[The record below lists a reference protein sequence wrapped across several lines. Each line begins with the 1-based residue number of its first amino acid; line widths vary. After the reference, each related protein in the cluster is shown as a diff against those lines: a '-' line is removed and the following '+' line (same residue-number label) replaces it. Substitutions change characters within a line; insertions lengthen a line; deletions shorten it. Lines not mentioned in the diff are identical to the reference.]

1 MPYTSSSEMATFSA
15 RLGAPRQEKKIFLPL
30 MFIDV
35 PLNSREF
42 AISERL
48 KSDLERLMLQE
59 Q

>member
-1 MPYTSSSEMATFSA
+1 MATFSA
-15 RLGAPRQEKKIFLPL
+15 RLGAPRQAEKKFLAL
-30 MFIDV
+30 TFIDV